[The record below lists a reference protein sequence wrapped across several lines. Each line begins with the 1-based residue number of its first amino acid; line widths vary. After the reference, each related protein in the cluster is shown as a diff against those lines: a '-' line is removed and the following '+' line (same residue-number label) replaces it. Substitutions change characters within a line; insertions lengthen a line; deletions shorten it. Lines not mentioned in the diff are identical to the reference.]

1 LKDITR
7 SSWFFTFTSM
17 GQFLSLVVVES
28 GVPVWIASSF
38 CAIVTMSAV
47 TDNGLVLATN
57 KGITEWNHTV
67 VQFGTIVE
75 ESGVRRVLAS

>member
-1 LKDITR
+1 
-7 SSWFFTFTSM
+7 M
-17 GQFLSLVVVES
+17 GQFLSFAVVES

-38 CAIVTMSAV
+38 CAIVTRCAV
-47 TDNGLVLATN
+47 TDNRLVLATN

-75 ESGVRRVLAS
+75 ESGVGSVLAS